1 MTGTRPER
9 NNQNRGG
16 GCGEVIDLLEEED
29 NGKPSSKPAYNP
41 PPKLLKGQATMESY
55 NESKQRRQSHVL
67 QSNKA
72 AYDTAI
78 DQLIHDG
85 YHPLNLGDCHL
96 FKSVIYSARLTSK
109 QY

>member
-1 MTGTRPER
+1 MEEVTGTRPER

-72 AYDTAI
+72 AYDTEI
-78 DQLIHDG
+78 KG
-85 YHPLNLGDCHL
+85 
-96 FKSVIYSARLTSK
+96 SMT
-109 QY
+109 